1 MIEIY
6 PNVWVGS
13 QEDAEELLAV
23 SNSLLV
29 KDALISG
36 NDVKAKEIVGYPEN
50 WFVLHCCKEPYHR
63 KMVGYTGRGAPKDSP
78 EYLFARR
85 GNRMALNMVDASSPR
100 FFSKEMI
107 DKGLDFLEEGYKAG
121 KKLLIHCNRG
131 ESRSPSLAMLF
142 VFKHILKNGATFDE
156 AEAEMKQIYPAYAPA
171 DGIRGHLMQYW
182 NEY

>member
-63 KMVGYTGRGAPKDSP
+63 KNGRLYWPWRTQG
-78 EYLFARR
+78 
-85 GNRMALNMVDASSPR
+85 
-100 FFSKEMI
+100 FSRI
-107 DKGLDFLEEGYKAG
+107 PL
-121 KKLLIHCNRG
+121 C
-131 ESRSPSLAMLF
+131 PSW
-142 VFKHILKNGATFDE
+142 
-156 AEAEMKQIYPAYAPA
+156 QQ
-171 DGIRGHLMQYW
+171 DGIKYG
-182 NEY
+182 

>member
-6 PNVWVGS
+6 PNVYV
-13 QEDAEELLAV
+13 
-23 SNSLLV
+23 
-29 KDALISG
+29 G
-36 NDVKAKEIVGYPEN
+36 NDVDFLSLEAGDVAGGDVNHPMGD
-50 WFVLHCCKEPYHR
+50 WFVLHAAKEPHHR
-63 KMVGYTGRGAPKDSP
+63 QFVGYVGRGAPKDSP

-85 GNRMALNMVDASSPR
+85 GNRMALNMVDAKSPR

-107 DKGLDFLEEGYKAG
+107 EAGLGFLEEGYKAG

-131 ESRSPSLAMLF
+131 ESRSPSIAMLF

-182 NEY
+182 DEY

>member
-6 PNVWVGS
+6 PNVFV
-13 QEDAEELLAV
+13 
-23 SNSLLV
+23 
-29 KDALISG
+29 G
-36 NDVKAKEIVGYPEN
+36 NDEDYLNLEKEHIPGRDIDQPTGDWYILHAAKEPHHRAFVGY
-50 WFVLHCCKEPYHR
+50 V
-63 KMVGYTGRGAPKDSP
+63 GRGAPKNSP

-85 GNRMALNMVDASSPR
+85 GNRMALNMVDAKSPR

-107 DKGLDFLEEGYKAG
+107 EAGLGFLEEGYKAG